1 MAPRKEQ
8 TEQKLDKAIESH
20 VDTFVGSLGIA
31 DAKGGAKGAIR
42 TALLNATNPRT
53 GQKIPFDKKG
63 KVDKDQYVVQLR
75 AAFEGELDKA
85 SNITAGE
92 KYGILKQ
99 FDTSFGKNS
108 KAITDLLRRARVIRS
123 SLLRDAKEFLKN
135 LESKRA
141 TLEKEEKTKAEA
153 LAARAEAIAI
163 GVDVSSLAG
172 QDAITI
178 LTKIAEKAVEKIK
191 EVVKEATEK

>member
-8 TEQKLDKAIESH
+8 TEQKLDTAIESH
-20 VDTFVGSLGIA
+20 VDTFVGSLRIV
-31 DAKGGAKGAIR
+31 DAKKGGAKGAIR

-85 SNITAGE
+85 RNITAGE

-123 SLLRDAKEFLKN
+123 SL
-135 LESKRA
+135 
-141 TLEKEEKTKAEA
+141 
-153 LAARAEAIAI
+153 
-163 GVDVSSLAG
+163 
-172 QDAITI
+172 
-178 LTKIAEKAVEKIK
+178 
-191 EVVKEATEK
+191 